1 MRLLPLLVLCL
12 LSGSCALMKPPFRP
26 STIEISGEIYVVTA
40 GRETIPMTGAKVYAF
55 SLADARSHLLRVASD
70 ATPLEQMKGLDP
82 QGDAVADSSGRFTI
96 RVPRGE
102 YAIGAVE
109 HRQVG
114 DKTEYYQWLVP
125 ATSSP
130 VTLSNNNLPGEGDSL
145 LRKVP

>member
-12 LSGSCALMKPPFRP
+12 LSGSCALLSPPFRS
-26 STIEISGEIYVVTA
+26 STVEVSGEIYVVTA
-40 GRETIPMTGAKVYAF
+40 GRETVPLTGAKVYAF
-55 SLADARSHLLRVASD
+55 RLADVRSHLLRTASD
-70 ATPLEQMKGLDP
+70 ASPLEQMKGLEP
-82 QGDAVADSSGRFTI
+82 HGDAVADSSGRFSI

-114 DKTEYYQWLVP
+114 EKTEYYQWLVP